1 MTPQEMADYDP
12 PEGAR
17 VEVLQVLTSR
27 RQLVG
32 GRAALYYS
40 SWWEGEVRQKKGGFY
55 TINFPDVR
63 EMVNSQPNM
72 FFNISILQY
81 YR

>member
-1 MTPQEMADYDP
+1 MTPQEMEDYDP

-27 RQLVG
+27 RPLVG
-32 GRAALYYS
+32 GRAVLYYG

-55 TINFPDVR
+55 SINFPDEP
-63 EMVNSQPNM
+63 EMVNSQP
-72 FFNISILQY
+72 
-81 YR
+81 